1 MAPHNPV
8 VPFRAPPLTRRALLR
23 GLGGA
28 ALSLPLF
35 GSLPRALAQGVDQA
49 AAPPKRLVLFFT
61 PNGTKKEL
69 WRPPH
74 EPGALSDLGPI
85 LDPLRP
91 YMPHLNLFDGVDL
104 KAALEGPGGPHQ
116 RGMASLF
123 TGRVINE
130 GDFVGGDGRKAGW
143 GSGVSIDQY
152 VAQYIGESTP
162 FRSLE
167 LGVRVRE
174 NLPRGRMCYAGD
186 NQPLPPENDPRL
198 VYQRLFAGM
207 GEPAAVVERRLRRR
221 GSALDAVLGD
231 FARLERKLDAADR
244 AKLQLHA
251 EGVRELERRLS
262 LLGGGGVGCAP
273 GEPIAYPDV
282 FAEEVYGDI
291 ARAQVDLMVSAL
303 ACDQTRVASLQCS
316 TAINALRLNF
326 LQPAVLNEGHSL
338 SHSGDTNAQLQ
349 GEWEQVLTWYA
360 GLFAYLLERLASI
373 PEGDGT
379 LLDNTV
385 VLWGNELS
393 RGNTHDLTNIPFVLT
408 GGGLIPSGRY
418 LRYEGVA
425 HNQLLLGVVNAFGI
439 EATEFGAPHLN
450 GGVLSG
456 LLG

>member
-1 MAPHNPV
+1 M
-8 VPFRAPPLTRRALLR
+8 VPFRAPPLSRRLFLR
-23 GLGGA
+23 ALGGA
-28 ALSLPLF
+28 ALATPLLS
-35 GSLPRALAQGVDQA
+35 SLPRALAQGVDNA

-74 EPGALSDLGPI
+74 DPGALSDLGP
-85 LDPLRP
+85 LLEPLRP
-91 YMPHLNLFDGVDL
+91 YMGHLNLFDGVDL

-116 RGMASLF
+116 RAMASLF

-152 VAQYIGESTP
+152 VAQFIGERTP

-174 NLPRGRMCYAGD
+174 NMPRGRMCYAGD

-207 GEPAAVVERRLRRR
+207 DEPAAVVARRLRRR

-231 FARLERKLDAADR
+231 FRRLEGKLDAADR

-262 LLGGGGVGCAP
+262 LLGGEGSACAP
-273 GEPIAYPDV
+273 GEPAAYPDV
-282 FAEEVYGDI
+282 FAEEVYGEV
-291 ARAQVDLMVSAL
+291 ARAQVDLLVSAL
-303 ACDQTRVASLQCS
+303 SCDQTRVASLQCS
-316 TAINALRLNF
+316 SAVNALRLNF
-326 LQPAVLNEGHSL
+326 LEPAVVNEGHSL
-338 SHSGDTNAQLQ
+338 SHSGDTNEQLQ
-349 GEWEQVLTWYA
+349 GEWERVLTWYA
-360 GLFAYLLERLASI
+360 GLFAYLLERLSSI

-393 RGNTHDLTNIPFVLT
+393 RGNTHDLTDIPFVLT

-425 HNQLLLGVVNAFGI
+425 HNQLLLGVANAFGI
-439 EATEFGAPHLN
+439 EAAEFGAPHLN